1 MSKKIKKS
9 KAISVRGP
17 AISIALFGIVSV
29 FSTMVLWTTLQN
41 TVTGDT
47 NTYTAEF
54 TDATGL
60 HAGDDVRIAGVKVGR
75 VEGLELVNNK
85 AVVEFIVEEDQPIFE
100 NTRGVIRYQNLIGQ
114 RYLALRPGQ
123 GKAKPIEDGGVIPT
137 NRTEPSLDLTALLGG
152 FEPLF
157 DLLEPEEINRLSGN
171 IISVLQGEGPA
182 LQDLLEQTA
191 SLTTNLAERDEV
203 IGDVIT
209 NLTEVTDHLAS
220 RTDDFENLISRSK
233 VLVGGLS
240 KNTDKILDTVQTLD
254 RTATTMTG
262 LVGDIRPAL
271 KRDISKFNQ
280 VADLYLDEG
289 ESVED
294 TLQGLPGFLGSFA
307 RITQYGSFA
316 NIYGCVIEVNVAG
329 LGAGV
334 VGGVMGD
341 RHTEVCR

>member
-1 MSKKIKKS
+1 MKRMKKS
-9 KAISVRGP
+9 KGISVRGP
-17 AISIALFGIVSV
+17 SIGIALFVVVAG
-29 FSTMVLWTTLQN
+29 FSTLVLWTTLQN

-47 NTYTAEF
+47 ATYTAEF
-54 TDATGL
+54 SDATGL
-60 HAGDDVRIAGVKVGR
+60 HAGDNVRIAGVKVGR
-75 VEGLELVNNK
+75 VEGLELENNK
-85 AVVEFIVEEDQPIFE
+85 AIVEFTVEADQPIFE

-123 GKAKPIEDGGVIPT
+123 GKAKPVEDGGRIPSS
-137 NRTEPSLDLTALLGG
+137 RTEPSLDLTALLGG

-157 DLLEPEEINRLSGN
+157 DLLQPGEINRLSGN

-191 SLTTNLAERDEV
+191 SLTTHLAERDEV

-220 RTDDFENLISRSK
+220 RTEGFENLISRSK

-240 KNTDKILDTVQTLD
+240 KNTDEILGAVQTLD

-289 ESVED
+289 EAVEQVIQD
-294 TLQGLPGFLGSFA
+294 LPGFVASLG
-307 RITQYGSFA
+307 RISQYGSFV
-316 NIYGCVIEVNVAG
+316 NIYVCVLDVRMAG
-329 LGAGV
+329 IPGGI
-334 VGGVMGD
+334 VGGAMGNQ
-341 RHTEVCR
+341 HTEVCR